1 MNRRRAVRNIGLTA
15 LATTLGCSKESI
27 APIVPEDPDE
37 FQGKAWRDGTAKT
50 ALEDAGLTIRF
61 SNDPSRR
68 DLDDYMIEVNSI
80 APPGDGSWKS
90 TAWSSPAVASST
102 TTFRWARA
110 GGAIS
115 PSVGK
120 AKGSPKAPLRIC
132 SRPSTNAHSHLFI
145 DLIKL
150 LSADKSLIIKCL
162 FYPPIK

>member
-1 MNRRRAVRNIGLTA
+1 VNRRRAVRNIGLTA

-80 APPGDGSWKS
+80 APPGRDWGWVMEVDGVVF
-90 TAWSSPAVASST
+90 AGSSIQHNHVPMGA
-102 TTFRWARA
+102 RWRCY
-110 GGAIS
+110 
-115 PSVGK
+115 
-120 AKGSPKAPLRIC
+120 LTERW
-132 SRPSTNAHSHLFI
+132 
-145 DLIKL
+145 
-150 LSADKSLIIKCL
+150 
-162 FYPPIK
+162 